1 MIKIILC
8 LIFAIPG
15 IVFLFIGVAMF
26 IYMLRF
32 AEPLS
37 CPLICFGSYECFR
50 YAKICF
56 KSIYEILTENPTP
69 DVRWPVYWVNYD
81 KEE

>member
-1 MIKIILC
+1 MIKIIVC
-8 LIFAIPG
+8 LILAISG
-15 IVFLFIGVAMF
+15 IVFLLIGVTMF

-37 CPLICFGSYECFR
+37 YPLICLGGYEFLR
-50 YAKICF
+50 YSKICLEN
-56 KSIYEILTENPTP
+56 IYETLTEKSTP